1 MKDEWKEKQCSLIHH
16 FEQGGKFMDENEEQG
31 EDQNPTA
38 ELSPSE
44 KLEDV
49 TPTGSLIPGAE
60 NPESKE
66 IKDEVNP
73 NTE

>member
-1 MKDEWKEKQCSLIHH
+1 MSEKQ
-16 FEQGGKFMDENEEQG
+16 DESVNEE
-31 EDQNPTA
+31 QNPTA

-44 KLEDV
+44 KLEGV
-49 TPTGSLIPGAE
+49 TPTGSLIPGAQ

-66 IKDEVNP
+66 IKNEVNP

>member
-1 MKDEWKEKQCSLIHH
+1 MN
-16 FEQGGKFMDENEEQG
+16 ENERQG
-31 EDQNPTA
+31 EAVSEDQNPTA

-49 TPTGSLIPGAE
+49 TPTGSLVPGAQ

-66 IKDEVNP
+66 IKNEVNP

>member
-1 MKDEWKEKQCSLIHH
+1 MS
-16 FEQGGKFMDENEEQG
+16 ENERQDETPPSGRQT
-31 EDQNPTA
+31 E

-44 KLEDV
+44 KLENV
-49 TPTGSLIPGAE
+49 KPSGSLIPGAQ
-60 NPESKE
+60 NPESDE

>member
-1 MKDEWKEKQCSLIHH
+1 ME
-16 FEQGGKFMDENEEQG
+16 
-31 EDQNPTA
+31 EDQRQNDPAGEGQQPAA

-49 TPTGSLIPGAE
+49 KPSGSLIPGAE
-60 NPESKE
+60 NPESEE
-66 IKDEVNP
+66 IKNETNP

>member
-1 MKDEWKEKQCSLIHH
+1 MMSENEKHTEATGDEKQT
-16 FEQGGKFMDENEEQG
+16 D
-31 EDQNPTA
+31 

-49 TPTGSLIPGAE
+49 TPTGSLIPGE
-60 NPESKE
+60 QNPESKE
-66 IKDEVNP
+66 IKKEINP